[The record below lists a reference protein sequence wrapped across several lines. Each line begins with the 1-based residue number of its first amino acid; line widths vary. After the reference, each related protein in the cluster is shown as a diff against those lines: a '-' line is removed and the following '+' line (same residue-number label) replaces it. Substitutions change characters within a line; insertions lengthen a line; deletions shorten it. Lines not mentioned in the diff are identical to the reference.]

1 MYLNGEI
8 LGLRREEIDRR
19 FDEIVAFAGVERIAL
34 LRERG
39 TTVLLSSHHSALVAQ
54 LCDRACLP
62 ADGRLV
68 SAGPPADVVAEYHRL
83 VGAGAG

>member
-1 MYLNGEI
+1 VYLNGAI
-8 LGLRREEIDRR
+8 LGLRRAEIDRR
-19 FDEIVAFAGVERIAL
+19 FDEIVAFAGVERIEL

-39 TTVLLSSHHSALVAQ
+39 TTVLLISHHSGLVAQ

-62 ADGRLV
+62 ANGRLV
-68 SAGPPADVVAEYHRL
+68 SAGPPAAIVAEYHRL